1 MYGAGGLSLRI
12 SKKHAFSCKGK
23 ALFFVDK
30 RSHLRYNVRDFCDTE
45 ATAMGAGER
54 VFWKGM
60 RDGIPIGLGYF
71 AVAFTLGI
79 YARNVGLTAV
89 QATVSSLLTHASAG
103 QYAGFSMIGRQ
114 AAMAEVVLM
123 TLVINARYLLMST
136 ALSQR
141 LGEDTSFLQR
151 LALGYC
157 VTDEIFGISLA
168 YGRRLDPVYTYGAFS
183 VASPGWALGTL
194 LGVLLGNVLPANVV
208 SALSVGLYGMFI
220 AIIMPPA
227 RKNRVLAGV
236 ILISMG
242 CSFLCDRLLTSVS
255 EGMRTI
261 LLTVVI
267 AGGAAALFPVKED
280 AHE

>member
-1 MYGAGGLSLRI
+1 MYAIFLIWGRMILNAGRRKI
-12 SKKHAFSCKGK
+12 FM
-23 ALFFVDK
+23 
-30 RSHLRYNVRDFCDTE
+30 R
-45 ATAMGAGER
+45 
-54 VFWKGM
+54 GM

-79 YARNVGLTAV
+79 YARNVGLSAV

-114 AAMAEVVLM
+114 AAMAEVVIM

-136 ALSQR
+136 ALSQK
-141 LGEDTSFLQR
+141 LGPSTSFLQR

-157 VTDEIFGISLA
+157 ITDEVFGISLA
-168 YGRRLDPVYTYGAFS
+168 YGDLLDPIYTYGSFC

-194 LGVLLGNVLPANVV
+194 LGVLMGNVLPSSVV

-236 ILISMG
+236 IVLSMLS
-242 CSFLCDRLLTSVS
+242 SFACARWLTALS

-261 LLTVVI
+261 LLTVLI
-267 AGGAAALFPVKED
+267 AAGAAILFPVKEAQHD
-280 AHE
+280 

>member
-1 MYGAGGLSLRI
+1 MSAGSKRIFLR
-12 SKKHAFSCKGK
+12 
-23 ALFFVDK
+23 
-30 RSHLRYNVRDFCDTE
+30 
-45 ATAMGAGER
+45 
-54 VFWKGM
+54 GM

-79 YARNVGLTAV
+79 YARNVGLSAV

-114 AAMAEVVLM
+114 AGMIEVIVM
-123 TLVINARYLLMST
+123 TVVINARYLLMST

-141 LGEDTSFLQR
+141 LGGQTSFLQR
-151 LALGYC
+151 LGLGFC

-168 YGRRLDPVYTYGAFS
+168 YPLPLDPIYTYGAMS

-194 LGVLLGNVLPANVV
+194 LGVLMGNVLPANVV

-227 RKNRVLAGV
+227 RRSRVLAGV
-236 ILISMG
+236 IVLSMAL
-242 CSFLCDRLLTSVS
+242 SFLCAQWVTALS

-261 LLTVVI
+261 LLTVLI
-267 AGGAAALFPVKED
+267 SAGAAILFPVKEA
-280 AHE
+280 AHA

>member
-1 MYGAGGLSLRI
+1 MSGGRR
-12 SKKHAFSCKGK
+12 K
-23 ALFFVDK
+23 
-30 RSHLRYNVRDFCDTE
+30 
-45 ATAMGAGER
+45 
-54 VFWKGM
+54 VFLKGM

-79 YARNVGLTAV
+79 YARNMGLTAV

-114 AAMAEVVLM
+114 AALTEVVIM

-136 ALSQR
+136 ALSQK
-141 LGEDTSFLQR
+141 LGEKTTFLQR

-157 VTDEIFGISLA
+157 VTDEEFGISMA
-168 YGRRLDPVYTYGAFS
+168 YGDTLDPVYTYGSFC

-194 LGVLLGNVLPANVV
+194 LGVLMGNVLPANVV

-227 RKNRVLAGV
+227 RKSRVLAGV
-236 ILISMG
+236 IVLSMAL
-242 CSFLCDRLLTSVS
+242 SFLCAQWVTALS

-261 LLTVVI
+261 LLTVLI
-267 AGGAAALFPVKED
+267 SAGAAILFPVKEA
-280 AHE
+280 AHA

>member
-1 MYGAGGLSLRI
+1 MSAGRKRIFLR
-12 SKKHAFSCKGK
+12 
-23 ALFFVDK
+23 
-30 RSHLRYNVRDFCDTE
+30 
-45 ATAMGAGER
+45 
-54 VFWKGM
+54 GM

-79 YARNVGLTAV
+79 YARNVGLSAV

-114 AAMAEVVLM
+114 AGMLEVVVM
-123 TLVINARYLLMST
+123 TVVINARYLLMST

-141 LGEDTSFLQR
+141 LGEKTTFLQR

-157 VTDEIFGISLA
+157 VTDEVFGISLA
-168 YGRRLDPVYTYGAFS
+168 YGAPLEPLYTYGAFS

-194 LGVLLGNVLPANVV
+194 LGVLLGNVLPDAVV

-236 ILISMG
+236 IVLSMAL
-242 CSFLCDRLLTSVS
+242 SFACERLLPGLG
-255 EGMRTI
+255 EGLRTI
-261 LLTVVI
+261 LLTVAI
-267 AGGAAALFPVKED
+267 ALGAAVLFPVKE
-280 AHE
+280 AQHA